1 MNSKVEK
8 KIEKEVGKKVAK
20 EIQREVDKEVDVR
33 VKEEVKEVEKA
44 VRKEVEKRL
53 HIKLYQ
59 GARDSA
65 LMFKEEFR
73 KQVIVA
79 ISAALG
85 FLIAL
90 SWRTPIQNSVSLLI
104 EKMGLSG
111 SAVFFEYLSALVI
124 TLIAVLVLMF
134 ISRWN
139 VGKG

>member
-20 EIQREVDKEVDVR
+20 EIKRELDKEVEKKV
-33 VKEEVKEVEKA
+33 EEGVKEVEKA
-44 VRKEVEKRL
+44 VRKEVEKSL

-90 SWRTPIQNSVSLLI
+90 SWRTPIQNSVGILI
-104 EKMGLSG
+104 KKMGLSG
-111 SAVFFEYLSALVI
+111 SAIYFEYFSALVI
-124 TLIAVLVLMF
+124 SLIAVLVLMF